1 MKTSFFTIFHTKLI
15 REYEIFMTRR
25 ELREVVFKIIFQAD
39 FYSDEE
45 LGEQIDLI
53 LGEED
58 AAEAE
63 NSVETESEEGYDMPS
78 NPDQKEEI
86 AEKCRDIFAHIPQM
100 DATINASVEGWKT
113 SRMGKVDLSLIR
125 LAVYEMNYEKIP
137 KGVAINEAVELAKK
151 YGSDQSAGFVNG
163 VLARIHE

>member
-1 MKTSFFTIFHTKLI
+1 MS
-15 REYEIFMTRR
+15 RR
-25 ELREVVFKIIFQAD
+25 ELREQIFRILFRVEFHD
-39 FYSDEE
+39 PKEYEE
-45 LGEQIDLI
+45 QRELFFAL
-53 LGEED
+53 
-58 AAEAE
+58 
-63 NSVETESEEGYDMPS
+63 EEGEASEKDISYVNDKAEDIIAHLP
-78 NPDQKEEI
+78 EI
-86 AEKCRDIFAHIPQM
+86 DEA
-100 DATINASVEGWKT
+100 INAVAKGWKT

>member
-1 MKTSFFTIFHTKLI
+1 
-15 REYEIFMTRR
+15 MTRR

-53 LGEED
+53 LGKED
-58 AAEAE
+58 AAESE

-78 NPDQKEEI
+78 NTDKKEEI
-86 AEKCRDIFAHIPQM
+86 EEM